1 MVFETNKNVQNLPNT
16 CSKCVQKS
24 TQLGSWVLHTI
35 DTMHGKDSY
44 DFMFDRLPSVQ
55 MRVIYVYRARGHF
68 LMYIIM
74 RMYLIR
80 VHFLILANIC
90 FVFVLQKQDEKRPL
104 QFEDG
109 VPEKEVKKSIH
120 GQIFFVIDQFR

>member
-1 MVFETNKNVQNLPNT
+1 
-16 CSKCVQKS
+16 
-24 TQLGSWVLHTI
+24 
-35 DTMHGKDSY
+35 MHGKDSY
-44 DFMFDRLPSVQ
+44 DLMFDRLPS
-55 MRVIYVYRARGHF
+55 VIYVYRARGHF
-68 LMYIIM
+68 LMCIII

-104 QFEDG
+104 QFEDA

-120 GQIFFVIDQFR
+120 RQIFFVIDQFR